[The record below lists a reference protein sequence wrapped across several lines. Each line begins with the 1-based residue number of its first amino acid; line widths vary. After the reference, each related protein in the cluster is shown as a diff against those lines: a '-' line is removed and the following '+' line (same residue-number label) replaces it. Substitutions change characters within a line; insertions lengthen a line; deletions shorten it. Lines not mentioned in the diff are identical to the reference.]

1 MPANN
6 EVAAQF
12 DEIADRLLLEG
23 ESWFKIAAYRRA
35 ANTLRALAEPVTA
48 VAERREL
55 DSLPGIGDAITT
67 KIESFLSSGHIPL
80 LDRLRSEQPPGL
92 LPLMRETGLNP
103 RDVLTLATSPLRI
116 DSPEALERA
125 VENGSLDD
133 SGLLTAKERSRL
145 RGNHPRGVAADQP
158 SEPTDTPRSQRSKSV
173 SRRPQ
178 R

>member
-1 MPANN
+1 MPAND

-12 DEIADRLLLEG
+12 EEIADRLLLEG

-35 ANTLRALAEPVTA
+35 ANTLRGLAEPVTA
-48 VAERREL
+48 VAERSEL
-55 DSLPGIGDAITT
+55 DSLPGVGDAITT

-103 RDVLTLATSPLRI
+103 RDVLTLATSPLQI
-116 DSPEALERA
+116 DSPEALQQA
-125 VENGSLDD
+125 VENGSLEQ

-145 RGNHPRGVAADQP
+145 TGIRPREGAAPLQ
-158 SEPTDTPRSQRSKSV
+158 SERIDTPRSQSSKSA